1 METITFKCPEK
12 LANRL
17 RGESKQRK
25 IPKSDLLRQALEF
38 YLSQK
43 GLTQHMSLYSLS
55 KDLCGVIQ
63 GPEDLSEN
71 PAHLEGY
78 GQ

>member
-12 LANRL
+12 LARWL
-17 RGESKQRK
+17 QGESKLRK
-25 IPKSDLLRQALEF
+25 LPKSDLLRQALEF
-38 YLSQK
+38 FLSQK
-43 GLTQHMSLYSLS
+43 GSTPQMNIYSLS
-55 KDLCGVIQ
+55 KDLCGSIE

-71 PAHLEGY
+71 PSHLEGY